1 MAITYKRYTYN
12 KETNRQEFELV
23 TVGEGAT
30 LKKYMGSVQVFFDEW
45 ASALHATYWDEE
57 TQSIRTLSDVESVTI
72 DATPEVKEKVKSFLY
87 SHAREEAAKRLS
99 EQAAEIRKGSV
110 VKVTSGR
117 SDKGAVGKVVAMIDR
132 PYKMGWKSV
141 MAKKLGIATSDVMI
155 KVPAANGKVYEN
167 HKDMVWAWARN
178 VNLVEV
184 PAVPDAAID
193 EVAQNIF
200 NTRLYDWKGVL
211 I

>member
-72 DATPEVKEKVKSFLY
+72 DATPEVKEKVKAFLY
-87 SHAREEAAKRLS
+87 AHARETAIERLS
-99 EQAAEIRKGSV
+99 QEAAEIRKGSV

-117 SDKGAVGKVVAMIDR
+117 SDKGAVGKVVVMIDR

>member
-1 MAITYKRYTYN
+1 MPITVVTRNYNPETKQSEEIERTFAHGCVLKTYH
-12 KETNRQEFELV
+12 
-23 TVGEGAT
+23 A
-30 LKKYMGSVQVFFDEW
+30 SVQVMFDEW
-45 ASALHATYWDEE
+45 AQALHATYWDEE
-57 TQSIRTLSDVESVTI
+57 KQQLQTICDVKATA
-72 DATPEVKEKVKSFLY
+72 DATPEVKEKVKAFLY
-87 SHAREEAAKRLS
+87 ARAREEAIERLS

-110 VKVTSGR
+110 VKVISGR
-117 SDKGAVGKVVAMIDR
+117 ADKGAVGKVVAMIDR

-184 PAVPDAAID
+184 PAVPDATID

-200 NTRLYDWKGVL
+200 NSRLFDWKGVL